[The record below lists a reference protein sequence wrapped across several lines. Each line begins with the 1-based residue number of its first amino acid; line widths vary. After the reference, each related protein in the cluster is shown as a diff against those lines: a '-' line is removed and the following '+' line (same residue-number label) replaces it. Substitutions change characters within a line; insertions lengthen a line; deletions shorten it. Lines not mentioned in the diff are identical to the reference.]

1 MAESYGER
9 LEQIRRDMSLSK
21 VEFAEFLGIPYRT
34 YQDIAS
40 GKVAKPQEDT
50 RAKVDAAL
58 GARTRGKTQEEWD
71 SELTAFLRLL
81 GAYLW
86 ALPATERSSI
96 IDQMIIDLA
105 LRDRP

>member
-9 LEQIRRDMSLSK
+9 MEQIRHDMGLKK
-21 VEFAEFLGIPYRT
+21 VRFAEFLGIPYRT
-34 YQDIAS
+34 YQDIAA
-40 GKVAKPQEDT
+40 GHVANPHKDT
-50 RAKVDAAL
+50 RDTIDAAL

-96 IDQMIIDLA
+96 IDQMIVDLA